1 MARKR
6 NAKRPDGRYAVQVY
20 LGRTEDGRRQYK
32 TVYGQTQKEAD
43 EKALEI
49 KIALKKGI
57 DVTAARDTFAGWA
70 QRWLD
75 LKQPSVSH
83 GQYIAY
89 QSCAAHLIDDIGNMP
104 ISKIRSADIQE
115 VISSLAMYN
124 PTTGNPSAKKT
135 LIMVRMAASQI
146 FEIAIQNRVIEYNP
160 AKYVK
165 IPDKAPMQTK
175 RALTEEERRW
185 IIETPHRAQPAAMIM
200 MFAGLRRG
208 ELIPLTWR
216 DIDLEARTISVNKAV
231 EIINGRPHVK
241 PTAKTDNSIRVIDI
255 PQILVEYLRNLPHDN
270 ILVCPSAHGEL
281 LSDSAWK
288 SMWNSYLRELNLKYG
303 NFLDRPRS
311 KYDPKG
317 VPFAIPRITA
327 HWLRHTFATILYLS
341 GVDVVTA
348 KEQLGHANIQTTLDI
363 YTHLD
368 SMYKRREMDKLDAYV
383 DASQMQVKTS

>member
-6 NAKRPDGRYAVQVY
+6 NTKRADGRYAVQVY

-32 TVYGQTQKEAD
+32 TVYGQTQKEAN

-49 KIALKKGI
+49 KMALKKGI
-57 DVTAARDTFAGWA
+57 DVTAARDTFADWA
-70 QRWLD
+70 QRWLIQ
-75 LKQPSVSH
+75 KKPSVSN
-83 GQYIAY
+83 GQYVAY
-89 QSCAAHLIDDIGNMP
+89 RSCVDHITEVIGNIP
-104 ISKIRSADIQE
+104 ISKVRLVDIQDI
-115 VISSLAMYN
+115 ISDLAVCN
-124 PTTGNPSAKKT
+124 PTTGKPAAKKT
-135 LIMVRMAASQI
+135 LIMIKMTASQI
-146 FEIAIQNRVIEYNP
+146 FDTAVKNRVIEYNP
-160 AKYVK
+160 AVHVE
-165 IPDKAPMQTK
+165 IPGNAPKDSK

-185 IIETPHRAQPAAMIM
+185 IVDTPHRAQRAAMIM

-208 ELIPLTWR
+208 ELIPLTWG

-231 EIINGRPHVK
+231 EIINGKPHVK
-241 PTAKTDNSIRVIDI
+241 PTAKTDSSIRIIDI
-255 PQILVEYLRNLPHDN
+255 PQILVDYLRNLPHDN
-270 ILVCPSAHGEL
+270 ILVCPSAHGKL

-303 NFLDRPRS
+303 TFTGRPKS

-317 VPFAIPRITA
+317 IPFVIPRITA

-368 SMYKRREMDKLDAYV
+368 SIYKRREMDKLDAYV
-383 DASQMQVKTS
+383 DASQMQVKTF